1 MTYER
6 PTKNYTR
13 SGAAIKKSKPVSMV
27 TFICLIPSVIILFGT
42 VIVVIYIIGIQG
54 IISDEIITVRFI

>member
-6 PTKNYTR
+6 ATKNYTR
-13 SGAAIKKSKPVSMV
+13 SGAAIKKAKPVSMV
-27 TFICLIPSVIILFGT
+27 TFVRLVFSIIILFGT

-54 IISDEIITVRFI
+54 IISDEIITVCFI